1 MTVIVVFRASHFHL
15 SVLLLVFSTLLTFV
29 IAVSMLLQPT
39 KQLIDYLTAVFLR
52 PIILFSSYIL

>member
-39 KQLIDYLTAVFLR
+39 KQLIDYLTAVF
-52 PIILFSSYIL
+52 